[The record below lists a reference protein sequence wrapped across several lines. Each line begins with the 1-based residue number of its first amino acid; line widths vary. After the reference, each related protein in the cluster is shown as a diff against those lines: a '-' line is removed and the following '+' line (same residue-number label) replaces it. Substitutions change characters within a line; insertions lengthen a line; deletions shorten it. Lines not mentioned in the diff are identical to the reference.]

1 MRPRLETSF
10 FRTTTAICTA
20 EKSGYPRM
28 QELEYQLFSLR
39 PHDCRPVNFTVEHR
53 WLLEPG
59 IYLSGNA
66 FHKDSTIAL
75 GVIRRKA

>member
-10 FRTTTAICTA
+10 FRTTTAKRTA
-20 EKSGYPRM
+20 EKSGYPRLRED
-28 QELEYQLFSLR
+28 QNPNFSLR
-39 PHDCRPVNFTVEHR
+39 QHQCRPVNFTVEHR

-75 GVIRRKA
+75 GLIRRKA